1 MSHEVVAANKI
12 VLPSVLVFVLAFGFS
27 GWNSYSRAEKAL
39 REAVVAMLEGN
50 LRSVSMGLRD
60 YKQGILDDLR
70 GNTTI
75 TPMRMLYSADRREA
89 GKESVRVSLRNRPLL
104 RDGVFLYV
112 DATDENGRVLA
123 SSDEKRVGMSVA
135 DSPAF
140 KTALDGRDA
149 VGAALPGPDKNALVP
164 FAVPVI
170 LDGKTRG
177 VLMAMVDF
185 SKLGEKFVAPIRIG
199 KLGYAFVATGV
210 GEVMYHPDGAEIMV
224 PVASTS
230 LTPKMVKWRNGIY
243 EYSWSG
249 QDWIALYETDEQ
261 SNWTVIVKAQGGEV
275 FAAIH
280 DIAGSTIM
288 LTVGSS
294 VFFAVMLFLLVH
306 YLIASL
312 RRTVAFAEAVAGG
325 ELDRSLDIRSGD
337 EVGMLASALRHMVGN
352 LREMIASSRR
362 SEQDALEQSERAAAA
377 MREAEASRQEAES
390 AVGRVCRKP
399 RANWVLWWKGWR
411 DMWRRCAD
419 VWNRLPP
426 GRTGSTG
433 VRRKTLRP

>member
-1 MSHEVVAANKI
+1 MKLSLQTKI

-230 LTPKMVKWRNGIY
+230 LPPKLVKWR
-243 EYSWSG
+243 
-249 QDWIALYETDEQ
+249 
-261 SNWTVIVKAQGGEV
+261 
-275 FAAIH
+275 
-280 DIAGSTIM
+280 
-288 LTVGSS
+288 
-294 VFFAVMLFLLVH
+294 
-306 YLIASL
+306 
-312 RRTVAFAEAVAGG
+312 
-325 ELDRSLDIRSGD
+325 
-337 EVGMLASALRHMVGN
+337 
-352 LREMIASSRR
+352 
-362 SEQDALEQSERAAAA
+362 
-377 MREAEASRQEAES
+377 
-390 AVGRVCRKP
+390 
-399 RANWVLWWKGWR
+399 
-411 DMWRRCAD
+411 
-419 VWNRLPP
+419 
-426 GRTGSTG
+426 
-433 VRRKTLRP
+433 

>member
-1 MSHEVVAANKI
+1 MKLSLQTKI

-275 FAAIH
+275 FAEIH
-280 DIAGSTIM
+280 DIAKSTII
-288 LTVGSS
+288 LTIGAS
-294 VFFAVMLFLLVH
+294 VVFSVMLFLVVH

-312 RRTVAFAEAVAGG
+312 RRTVAFAEAVPR
-325 ELDRSLDIRSGD
+325 ESL
-337 EVGMLASALRHMVGN
+337 
-352 LREMIASSRR
+352 IARWISDPAMRWECWLRR
-362 SEQDALEQSERAAAA
+362 SAI
-377 MREAEASRQEAES
+377 
-390 AVGRVCRKP
+390 
-399 RANWVLWWKGWR
+399 W
-411 DMWRRCAD
+411 
-419 VWNRLPP
+419 
-426 GRTGSTG
+426 
-433 VRRKTLRP
+433 

>member
-1 MSHEVVAANKI
+1 MKLSLQTKI

-123 SSDEKRVGMSVA
+123 AATRRGWGCPWRILPPSR
-135 DSPAF
+135 PLW
-140 KTALDGRDA
+140 TAGTPWEQPCPGRT
-149 VGAALPGPDKNALVP
+149 KNALVP

-294 VFFAVMLFLLVH
+294 VFFCSHALS
-306 YLIASL
+306 AGSL
-312 RRTVAFAEAVAGG
+312 SHCLAAENRG
-325 ELDRSLDIRSGD
+325 
-337 EVGMLASALRHMVGN
+337 
-352 LREMIASSRR
+352 
-362 SEQDALEQSERAAAA
+362 
-377 MREAEASRQEAES
+377 
-390 AVGRVCRKP
+390 VCRSRGRR
-399 RANWVLWWKGWR
+399 RA
-411 DMWRRCAD
+411 
-419 VWNRLPP
+419 
-426 GRTGSTG
+426 
-433 VRRKTLRP
+433 

>member
-1 MSHEVVAANKI
+1 MKLSLQTKI

-149 VGAALPGPDKNALVP
+149 VGAALPGPGQECPCPLCRAGDSGRKDARR
-164 FAVPVI
+164 A
-170 LDGKTRG
+170 DGHGGFLQTG
-177 VLMAMVDF
+177 
-185 SKLGEKFVAPIRIG
+185 G
-199 KLGYAFVATGV
+199 K
-210 GEVMYHPDGAEIMV
+210 I
-224 PVASTS
+224 
-230 LTPKMVKWRNGIY
+230 
-243 EYSWSG
+243 
-249 QDWIALYETDEQ
+249 
-261 SNWTVIVKAQGGEV
+261 
-275 FAAIH
+275 
-280 DIAGSTIM
+280 
-288 LTVGSS
+288 
-294 VFFAVMLFLLVH
+294 
-306 YLIASL
+306 
-312 RRTVAFAEAVAGG
+312 
-325 ELDRSLDIRSGD
+325 
-337 EVGMLASALRHMVGN
+337 
-352 LREMIASSRR
+352 
-362 SEQDALEQSERAAAA
+362 
-377 MREAEASRQEAES
+377 
-390 AVGRVCRKP
+390 
-399 RANWVLWWKGWR
+399 
-411 DMWRRCAD
+411 RCAD
-419 VWNRLPP
+419 SHRQAGLRLCRHRRGRGDVSP
-426 GRTGSTG
+426 GRRGNHGSRG
-433 VRRKTLRP
+433 FHLADSQDGEVAQRHI